1 MFRHFARI
9 LLIGALGTAL
19 TIVATPV
26 AVAQEP
32 PVITASLTGNA
43 TLIAKGAAVDVE
55 VLYSCSSESPE
66 SIGFAS
72 VNVFSLTQSVR
83 GGRLATGSGGSGGIV
98 SLVCDG
104 AEHLAVDRVTA
115 DGDNAFKK
123 GDAVARGVAT
133 VCDEVSCTSAPFS
146 GTVRIR

>member
-1 MFRHFARI
+1 
-9 LLIGALGTAL
+9 
-19 TIVATPV
+19 
-26 AVAQEP
+26 
-32 PVITASLTGNA
+32 
-43 TLIAKGAAVDVE
+43 LIAKGAAVDVE

-83 GGRLATGSGGSGGIV
+83 GGRLATGGGS
-98 SLVCDG
+98 STENLVCDG

-133 VCDEVSCTSAPFS
+133 VCDAVSCTSAPFS